1 MANPIISRV
10 ELEVSGTPLT
20 TQGVVRKT
28 GILLAI
34 TAAVA
39 LGFFGYG
46 WQTQMSPGFSS
57 IVAMGAIAATF
68 MMGLMFCAKP
78 LMAKSL
84 AMPYAVTE
92 GLFVGAISLRVAY
105 AYPGVAFSALSATF
119 VTAVV
124 MLGLYRSGVI
134 KVTEKFRSIMI
145 SAILAIVILYV
156 IQFVMMLMGTTI
168 PVLFSG
174 GIVAIGFS
182 VLVTIIA
189 SLSLLL
195 DFDSIDRAK
204 AAGVSQ
210 DYEWVLGVGV
220 LATLV
225 WMYSE
230 FLRLLSY
237 VNNR

>member
-28 GILLAI
+28 GILLAV
-34 TAAVA
+34 TALSA
-39 LGFFGYG
+39 LGFFMYG
-46 WQTQMSPGFSS
+46 WQTNMPTGM
-57 IVAMGAIAATF
+57 IHAVAMVGIAVTF
-68 MMGLMFCAKP
+68 IMGLLFCAKP
-78 LMAKSL
+78 LMAKTL
-84 AMPYAVTE
+84 ALPYAVTE
-92 GLFVGAISLRVAY
+92 GLFVGAISLRVAHV
-105 AYPGVAFSALSATF
+105 YPSVAFNALSATF
-119 VTAVV
+119 VTAAV

-156 IQFVMMLMGTTI
+156 IQFVMMLMGTSI

-195 DFDSIDRAK
+195 DFDNIDRAK
-204 AAGVSQ
+204 NAGVSQ

-237 VNNR
+237 IQNR